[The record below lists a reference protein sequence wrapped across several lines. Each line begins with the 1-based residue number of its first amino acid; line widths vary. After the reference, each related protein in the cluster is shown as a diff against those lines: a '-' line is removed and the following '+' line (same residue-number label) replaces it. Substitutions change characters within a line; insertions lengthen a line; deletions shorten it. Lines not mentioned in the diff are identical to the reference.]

1 MFPVTALA
9 TACSG
14 GPWTKQGGE
23 ETVMEE
29 MVTDIFEN
37 ESVFPKLLHMSISID
52 PDAQQAI

>member
-1 MFPVTALA
+1 MVVDH
-9 TACSG
+9 
-14 GPWTKQGGE
+14 GPSKV